1 MSSRHSYSS
10 RTNTVKDIE
19 KQVLNFK
26 TFISIQAGILW
37 KWVDVHTSMS
47 VYVTAIYTNLTLLCV
62 INIVTP
68 VIHNNVTVL

>member
-37 KWVDVHTSMS
+37 KWVDVHT
-47 VYVTAIYTNLTLLCV
+47 TAIYTNLTLLCV